1 MSLWKMFG
9 IKNQKH
15 SESLG
20 SVETETVQKITATL
34 KELNPKQARFIACFA
49 YILTR
54 VSHADQHFGVEEI
67 KTIEQLLVEEGQLS
81 EKQAD
86 IVVQIAKSQS
96 ILFSGIENY
105 MVTREFNK
113 IANQDQKVS
122 LLHCLYRISA
132 ANQSVSNIEEGAIRQ
147 IAREL
152 KLHHRDFISA
162 RLHFK
167 EHLAL
172 LKDKS

>member
-1 MSLWKMFG
+1 MSLWKIFG
-9 IKNQKH
+9 IENQKH

-20 SVETETVQKITATL
+20 SVETETVQKITTTL
-34 KELNPKQARFIACFA
+34 KELKPKQARFIACFA

-54 VSHADQHFGVEEI
+54 VAHADQHFSVEEI
-67 KTIEQLLVEEGQLS
+67 ETIEQLLVREGRLS
-81 EKQAD
+81 KKQAD
-86 IVVQIAKSQS
+86 IVIQIAKSQS
-96 ILFSGIENY
+96 ILFSGIEDY

-113 IANQDQKVS
+113 IANQDQKIS

-132 ANQSVSNIEEGAIRQ
+132 ANQSISNIEEGAIRQ

-152 KLHHRDFISA
+152 KLNHRDFILA

>member
-1 MSLWKMFG
+1 MSLWKIFG
-9 IKNQKH
+9 IESQDH

-20 SVETETVQKITATL
+20 SAETETAQKIITAL
-34 KELNPKQARFIACFA
+34 RELSPEQARFIACFA

-54 VSHADQHFGVEEI
+54 VAHADQHFSVEEI
-67 KTIEQLLVEEGQLS
+67 KVIKRLVVEEGHLS

-86 IVVQIAKSQS
+86 IVVQIARSQNS
-96 ILFSGIENY
+96 LFSGVEDY

-113 IANQDQKVS
+113 IADPDQKIS
-122 LLHCLYRISA
+122 LLHCLFRISA
-132 ANQSVSNIEEGAIRQ
+132 ANQSVSNIEEGSIRQ

-152 KLHHRDFISA
+152 KLHHQDFISA

-167 EHLAL
+167 EYLAL